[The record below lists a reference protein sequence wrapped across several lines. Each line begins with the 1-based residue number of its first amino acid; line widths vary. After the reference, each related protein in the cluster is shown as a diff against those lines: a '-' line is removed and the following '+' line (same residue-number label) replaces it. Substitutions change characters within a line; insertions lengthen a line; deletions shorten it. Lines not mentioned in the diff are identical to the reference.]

1 MQLAGQGLK
10 PNRWTVSKLSYGNA
24 NGDLAVQVIVAQ
36 EAERRRFSREMHD
49 DLAQKVALLEFQIEG
64 MKRKFD
70 QRDGAT
76 AELECLR
83 TSVAALAEDLHRIC
97 YRLHPVVLDNLGLVA
112 GVDFLCN
119 EFARMSG
126 VNPKFVSETVPDKV
140 PSSVALC
147 LYRVVQEALN
157 NVHKHACAQQVA
169 VLLRGFS
176 NGIRAIVSD
185 RGRGFRMNDAESNF
199 GLGLT
204 FICERVK
211 LLGGQSSIRS
221 APDRGTRVE
230 VFVPFSS
237 SDLS

>member
-10 PNRWTVSKLSYGNA
+10 PNRWNVSELTYGNA

-64 MKRKFD
+64 MKRTFD

-83 TSVAALAEDLHRIC
+83 RSVAALAEDLHRIC

-119 EFARMSG
+119 EFARVSG
-126 VNPKFVSETVPDKV
+126 
-140 PSSVALC
+140 
-147 LYRVVQEALN
+147 
-157 NVHKHACAQQVA
+157 
-169 VLLRGFS
+169 
-176 NGIRAIVSD
+176 
-185 RGRGFRMNDAESNF
+185 
-199 GLGLT
+199 
-204 FICERVK
+204 
-211 LLGGQSSIRS
+211 
-221 APDRGTRVE
+221 
-230 VFVPFSS
+230 
-237 SDLS
+237 